1 LIVEQAWVFGLLG
14 GLLIGSAG
22 AIYLL
27 VNGRILGPSSS
38 IYGLWG
44 PANGRSEQIAFLA
57 GLIGLPMVITLF
69 IPFDTLASNNFWQ
82 LLLGGLLVGAGTRL
96 ANGCT
101 SGHGV
106 CGMSRLSPRSLV
118 ATAAF
123 VGMGM
128 AVMALLRGL
137 WGVI

>member
-1 LIVEQAWVFGLLG
+1 MYGLLG
-14 GLLIGSAG
+14 GLLIGCAG

-27 VNGRILGPSSS
+27 VNGRILGPSGN

-44 PANGRSEQIAFLA
+44 PKGARAEKLAFLA
-57 GLIGLPMVITLF
+57 GLVGLPLVMALA
-69 IPFDTLASNNFWQ
+69 IPFATNATSNVWQ
-82 LLLGGLLVGAGTRL
+82 LVLGGLLVGAGTRM

-106 CGMSRLSPRSLV
+106 CGLSRLSPRSMA